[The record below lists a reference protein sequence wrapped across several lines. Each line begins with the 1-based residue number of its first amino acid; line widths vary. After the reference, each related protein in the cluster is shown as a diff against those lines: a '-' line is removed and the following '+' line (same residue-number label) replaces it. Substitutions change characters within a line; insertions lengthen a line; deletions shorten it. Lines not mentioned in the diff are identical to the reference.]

1 MLKNSVFV
9 LVLVAIMCNLLTG
22 GELLFAQTELSE
34 SPKIPDGVQVKV
46 VIITALGSITKNE
59 IASCVNRELRSLG
72 DVVLTDSNPRYRVH
86 IIASG
91 IIVFTVITDTLNSMN
106 TGNFLALLNP
116 ALQEQQIDEEDKKV
130 INHLAKLATTEEQV
144 IDSWMAIVA
153 SGGVD
158 SFCKPIVAWF
168 DSRVLERDRKGAQ
181 QQLEELRKL
190 QQNK

>member
-46 VIITALGSITKNE
+46 VIITALESITKNE

-91 IIVFTVITDTLNSMN
+91 MIIFTVITDTLNSMN
-106 TGNFLALLNP
+106 IRNFLALLNP
-116 ALQEQQIDEEDKKV
+116 VLQEQQIDEEDEGV
-130 INHLAKLATTEEQV
+130 INHLAKLATAEEQV
-144 IDSWMAIVA
+144 IDHWVA
-153 SGGVD
+153 FRTSGGVD

-168 DSRVLERDRKGAQ
+168 DSRVLERDRKEAQ
-181 QQLEELRKL
+181 QQREELRKL